1 MVRRPMC
8 LTIPARFASTV
19 LCSAARVAV
28 PIPIVGIGGITL
40 ENAAQVI
47 AAGASTVAVIS
58 DLLVG
63 GDPERR
69 VAAFVAALER

>member
-1 MVRRPMC
+1 M
-8 LTIPARFASTV
+8 TA
-19 LCSAARVAV
+19 
-28 PIPIVGIGGITL
+28 PIPVVGIGGITL

-69 VAAFVAALER
+69 AATFVAALERAP